1 MGMEAENKMK
11 SFGLTP
17 DQSKNFDEVIKKFDD
32 HFIPRRNVRHERVK
46 FNQRKQQSGE
56 SAEQFIRSL
65 YEISENCDFGTAKN
79 GQIRDAIVIGI
90 HDKELLEKMQLKD
103 DLMLEKAST
112 MARQSKLVKSQVCDQ
127 TQPTTVKEVRGARA
141 RPRQPTPG
149 PKPRSQPQGGLRPI
163 QKSTV
168 KQLRNLSTQCT
179 RCNRRHG
186 NQRQCPAVGQT
197 CKKCNKLNNFAVCCK
212 TKQVHEI
219 AQNVGTIQNEELNS
233 AYFLQSC
240 EIDCDQTENKP
251 WIVNLEICKS
261 TIAFKTDSSA
271 DISSISESCYK
282 TLKQC
287 PAL

>member
-1 MGMEAENKMK
+1 
-11 SFGLTP
+11 
-17 DQSKNFDEVIKKFDD
+17 
-32 HFIPRRNVRHERVK
+32 
-46 FNQRKQQSGE
+46 
-56 SAEQFIRSL
+56 
-65 YEISENCDFGTAKN
+65 
-79 GQIRDAIVIGI
+79 
-90 HDKELLEKMQLKD
+90 
-103 DLMLEKAST
+103 
-112 MARQSKLVKSQVCDQ
+112 MARQSELVKSQVCDQ

-141 RPRQPTPG
+141 RPRQPTAG
-149 PKPRSQPQGGLRPI
+149 PKPRSKPQGGLRPI

-179 RCNRRHG
+179 RCNRCHG

-251 WIVNLEICKS
+251 WIVNLEICRS
-261 TIAFKTDSSA
+261 TITFKTDSSA

-282 TLKQC
+282 TLKQR
-287 PAL
+287 PALQKVVNSEKPWG